1 MKNFIKYLTSSRE
14 DKNWGIYLTS
24 AGSLKI
30 LPETEY
36 PSHTHPGGYFFTWEN
51 GRILQE
57 FQVNYITE
65 GEGILENSH
74 GTFNL
79 KKGDLMITFP
89 EVWHRYKP
97 HSKTGWTENYIGFKG
112 PAAGFFL
119 AHKLFDPGNPVIP
132 TGIHEEILDAFLR
145 IFELVK
151 TEPPGFQQ
159 IASGTVIKLLGYLVA
174 FHKQKEFSGKEI
186 AGIIE
191 KARFEMRNDVDK
203 QFDLEQFAANNNI
216 GYSYFRRMFK
226 NFTGISPRQ
235 YFLQLKIMRAR
246 ELLLTTDKS
255 IKEISYQL
263 GFDSIYYFS
272 RFFKQKTG
280 MSPSE
285 FRK

>member
-14 DKNWGIYLTS
+14 DENWGIFLTS

-30 LPETEY
+30 PPQTEY
-36 PSHTHPGGYFFTWEN
+36 PSQKHPGGYFFTWEN

-57 FQVNYITE
+57 YQVNYITE
-65 GEGILENSH
+65 GGGILENTY
-74 GTFNL
+74 GRFEL
-79 KKGDLMITFP
+79 KKGDVMITFP
-89 EVWHRYKP
+89 GEWHRYKP
-97 HSKTGWTENYIGFKG
+97 QKLTGWTENYIGFNG
-112 PAAGFFL
+112 PAVNFFL
-119 AHKLFDPGNPVIP
+119 THNLFDPKSPVIQ
-132 TGIHEEILDAFLR
+132 TGNHEEILDGFLR

-151 TEPPGFQQ
+151 AEPPGFQQ
-159 IASGTVIKLLGYLVA
+159 IASGMVIKLLGYLVA
-174 FHKQKEFSGKEI
+174 YHKQKEFSGKEI

-235 YFLQLKIMRAR
+235 YFLQLKILRAR

>member
-14 DKNWGIYLTS
+14 DENWGIFLTS

-30 LPETEY
+30 PPQTEY
-36 PSHTHPGGYFFTWEN
+36 PSQKHPGGYFFTWEN
-51 GRILQE
+51 GRVLQE
-57 FQVNYITE
+57 YQVNYITE
-65 GEGILENSH
+65 GGGILENTH
-74 GTFNL
+74 GIFEL
-79 KKGDLMITFP
+79 KKGDVMITFP
-89 EVWHRYKP
+89 GEWHRYKP
-97 HSKTGWTENYIGFKG
+97 QKLTGWTENYIGFNG
-112 PAAGFFL
+112 PAVSFFL
-119 AHKLFDPGNPVIP
+119 AHNLFDPKSPVIQ
-132 TGIHEEILDAFLR
+132 TGNHEEILDGFLR

-151 TEPPGFQQ
+151 AEPPGFQQ
-159 IASGTVIKLLGYLVA
+159 IASGMVIKLLGYLVA
-174 FHKQKEFSGKEI
+174 YHKQKEFSGKEI

-235 YFLQLKIMRAR
+235 YFLQLKILRAR

-285 FRK
+285 LRK

>member
-14 DKNWGIYLTS
+14 DENWGIFLTS

-30 LPETEY
+30 PPQTEY
-36 PSHTHPGGYFFTWEN
+36 PSQKHPGGYFFTWEN
-51 GRILQE
+51 GRVLKE
-57 FQVNYITE
+57 YQVNYITE
-65 GEGILENSH
+65 GGGILENTH
-74 GTFNL
+74 GIFEL
-79 KKGDLMITFP
+79 KKGDVMITFP
-89 EVWHRYKP
+89 GEWHRYKP
-97 HSKTGWTENYIGFKG
+97 QKLTGWTENYIGFNG
-112 PAAGFFL
+112 PAVNFFL
-119 AHKLFDPGNPVIP
+119 THNLFDPKSPVIQ
-132 TGIHEEILDAFLR
+132 TGNHEEILDGFLR

-151 TEPPGFQQ
+151 AEPPGFQQ
-159 IASGTVIKLLGYLVA
+159 IASGMVIKLLGYLVA
-174 FHKQKEFSGKEI
+174 YHKQKEFSGKEI

>member
-14 DKNWGIYLTS
+14 DENWGIFLTS

-30 LPETEY
+30 PPQTEY
-36 PSHTHPGGYFFTWEN
+36 PSQKHPGGYFFTWEN
-51 GRILQE
+51 GRVLKE
-57 FQVNYITE
+57 YQVNYITE
-65 GEGILENSH
+65 GGGILENTY
-74 GTFNL
+74 GRFEL
-79 KKGDLMITFP
+79 KKGDVMITFP
-89 EVWHRYKP
+89 GEWHRYKP
-97 HSKTGWTENYIGFKG
+97 QKLTGWTENYIGFNG
-112 PAAGFFL
+112 PAVSFFL
-119 AHKLFDPGNPVIP
+119 AHNLFDPKSPVIQ
-132 TGIHEEILDAFLR
+132 TGNHEEILDGFLR
-145 IFELVK
+145 IFELIK
-151 TEPPGFQQ
+151 AEPPGFQQ
-159 IASGTVIKLLGYLVA
+159 IASGMVIKLLGYLVA
-174 FHKQKEFSGKEI
+174 YHKQKEFSGKEI